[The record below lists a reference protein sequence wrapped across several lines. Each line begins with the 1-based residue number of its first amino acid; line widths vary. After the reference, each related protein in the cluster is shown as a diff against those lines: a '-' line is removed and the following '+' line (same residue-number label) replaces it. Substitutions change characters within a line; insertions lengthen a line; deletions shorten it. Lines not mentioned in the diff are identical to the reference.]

1 MEVYPQGSPRGGEN
15 ENPNLTDPRLPT
27 NGNGDTTT
35 TAVCRC
41 GKTCK
46 NSRGLKIHQ
55 ARMKCLENEHVSQR
69 TDATSDETQEEPSQ
83 EAPHSAQ
90 SLRVPLTVPP
100 SLLPQAKVRIKWPQ
114 ACKTAVWRQFDED
127 VDKVLEA
134 TEKGDVDRRLQ
145 AMTTIISSLAQERFG
160 AEEKRST
167 PTTYSM
173 NHRAAKIHK
182 IRQELKSLKK
192 RYKEASEEQRP
203 PLEELRAV
211 LRKRLMTLRRA
222 EWHRRRRKERS
233 RKRASFIAN
242 PFGFTKQL
250 LGQKRDGKLLCS
262 KEEIDQHLHSTYSD
276 PLREEELGQCNI
288 LVDPPPPTKEFDSR
302 EPTKWNPIQGL
313 QELPLATQATL
324 EDHSSH
330 LEKRKGGTTVE
341 IC

>member
-15 ENPNLTDPRLPT
+15 ENPNQIDPRLPT
-27 NGNGDTTT
+27 NGNGETIT

-46 NSRGLKIHQ
+46 NSHGLKIHQ
-55 ARMKCLENEHVSQR
+55 ARMKCLESKHVSQR
-69 TDATSDETQEEPSQ
+69 TDVTSDETQEELSQ

-90 SLRVPLTVPP
+90 SLRVPLTASPG
-100 SLLPQAKVRIKWPQ
+100 LLLQAKVRIKWPQ

-134 TEKGDVDRRLQ
+134 IEKGDVDRRLQ

-160 AEEKRST
+160 VEEKRST

-173 NHRAAKIHK
+173 NHRAAKIRK

-192 RYKEASEEQRP
+192 QYKEASEEQRP

-211 LRKRLMTLRRA
+211 LRKRLMTQRRA

-242 PFGFTKQL
+242 PFGFTKCVTAMRWALQEQQ
-250 LGQKRDGKLLCS
+250 GAGPSRMPPMQPRKPRDGS
-262 KEEIDQHLHSTYSD
+262 GSVEEHHGGKRVLPEHKSRSDQ
-276 PLREEELGQCNI
+276 PWLGR
-288 LVDPPPPTKEFDSR
+288 LGEGV
-302 EPTKWNPIQGL
+302 
-313 QELPLATQATL
+313 
-324 EDHSSH
+324 
-330 LEKRKGGTTVE
+330 
-341 IC
+341 